1 MRIIVTV
8 RGSLAQ
14 LSPREREVGR
24 LLVEGNTNKTIAFS
38 LQVSVSTVKGH
49 LERMMHKLTLANRV
63 QLSVWLVSHPESVSG
78 MAVEVASVRPFPPI
92 LAFPLPQLSA

>member
-1 MRIIVTV
+1 MRIIGTV

-14 LSPREREVGR
+14 LSPRECEVGR
-24 LLVEGNTNKTIAFS
+24 LLVDGQSNKAIAFS
-38 LQVSVSTVKGH
+38 LQISVSTVKGH
-49 LERMMHKLTLANRV
+49 LERMMRKLTLANRV

-78 MAVEVASVRPFPPI
+78 VAVEVASAHPFPPI